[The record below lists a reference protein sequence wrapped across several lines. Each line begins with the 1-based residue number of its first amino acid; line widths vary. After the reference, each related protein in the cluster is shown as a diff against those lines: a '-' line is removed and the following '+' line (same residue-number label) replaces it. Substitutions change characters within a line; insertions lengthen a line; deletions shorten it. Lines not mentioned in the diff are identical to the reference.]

1 MLPDSNLKKGA
12 PMETI
17 PILAPAAVL
26 VLWSLIV
33 LLWVA
38 ATRFPAFAKAGLKIN
53 EAEPGSRYVDVEPM
67 MPAKVNWKSH
77 NYTHLMEQPTLFYAV
92 VAVLALAGEG
102 SGINASLAW
111 AYVVNASLAWAYVGI
126 RVVHSIWQ
134 GTVNIILVRVTL
146 FTVSTLVLWGLAIN
160 AIRATLF

>member
-38 ATRFPAFAKAGLKIN
+38 ATRFPAFAKAGLNIN

-111 AYVVNASLAWAYVGI
+111 AYVGI

-146 FTVSTLVLWGLAIN
+146 FTVSTLALWGLAIN
-160 AIRATLF
+160 AVRATLF